1 MVMKYFF
8 LFFTLF
14 ISAETYA
21 QNVPSSPHVVDSTQM
36 EEEKIFT
43 KTENPVTYPGGE
55 KKLFTYIESNLDK
68 QSIFSAGASKGNYII
83 MLRFIVRQ
91 DSVAYDFFGESLTY
105 NIEDEIIRILKTIP
119 KWNPAKQNGRKVT
132 AYYRMKFSL
141 NLK

>member
-1 MVMKYFF
+1 MKYFH
-8 LFFTLF
+8 LFFTLI
-14 ISAETYA
+14 ISSQIYA
-21 QNVPSSPHVVDSTQM
+21 QNIPSGAAVINSTEM

-68 QSIFSAGASKGNYII
+68 QSIINAGASKGDYVI
-83 MLRFIVRQ
+83 MLRFIVRK

-119 KWNPAKQNGRKVT
+119 KWNPAKQNGRQVT
-132 AYYRMKFSL
+132 AYHRMKFSL